1 MSILRVTPLAAVIA
15 VALAAPAW
23 ADDTA
28 APSIAPNTDNTTE
41 LPRVKVTA
49 LSSAIKMDVPGT
61 VSVIDRQQMDRHLVL
76 NIRDLVNYEPGVS
89 AIGTA
94 GRWGLDSFSIRG
106 LDGNRVSIQT
116 DGVTAAN
123 SFGFST
129 TGMRAGRDYVDLDTI
144 KSVEIVRGPASAL
157 DSSDALGG
165 TVRYVT
171 KDPADYLR
179 DGNNYVSLKE
189 QYSSADRGLSSSLT
203 LAGGDRSNGIV
214 IVATH
219 RKSHELDNQG
229 DIRSTDYTRTRPDP
243 MDAHTDSVLAKYVHT
258 AASGREDRLTADI
271 FNSKVNTK
279 VYSALNPKASP
290 TRLLDDRAEDT
301 SKRMRVSFEQRYN
314 KIDSALVDRLE
325 WNVYWQKT
333 ETQSD
338 TRTLASV
345 PMRGKTYDRTYVS
358 SLNERLFGGKL
369 TLRKDAAIGAAEHH
383 FAYGIEASRTTPTGQ
398 LGGMGTD
405 LTTGISSSKTPY
417 MPENYPLSFFPKNNT
432 DRYALF
438 VQDEIGLLGDRLKIV
453 PGLRFDRYS
462 FKPNMGDR
470 YFANSFVQSGL
481 SEVTHHRF
489 SPKLGIDYAVSD
501 SVNVYANYA
510 QGFRPPLYSELAVAW
525 GTPRLYGIVPN
536 PQLKPETSKGLEL
549 GVRGRGD
556 FGYYSASVYY
566 NRYRDFI
573 FGGYTL
579 PTNQWPQWARD
590 QNLLIVM
597 QAVNFPKATVKGIE
611 ASGGLELGALNE
623 SLRGWRLE
631 GSLSTER
638 GDKTVYGSGASTPL
652 NSVDPGTAVLG
663 IAYDTATWGAELVG
677 KGVRR
682 KNRLDAPSLFRAP
695 GYGTLDMYAHWKPLA
710 MLELSAGVSNIT
722 DRRYWDWGG
731 LHGGVLANVGSMN
744 GGGIDDTQSRSAQ
757 IDRLSMPGRSFNLSA
772 RFTF

>member
-1 MSILRVTPLAAVIA
+1 MSILRFTPLAAVIS
-15 VALAAPAW
+15 VALAAPVW
-23 ADDTA
+23 ANDDA
-28 APSIAPNTDNTTE
+28 APGVDNTTE

-49 LSSAIKMDVPGT
+49 LSSAIKIDVPGT
-61 VSVIDRQQMDRHLVL
+61 VSVIDRQQMDRRLVL

-129 TGMRAGRDYVDLDTI
+129 TGMRAGRNYVDLDTI

-179 DGNNYVSLKE
+179 DSRNYVSLKE
-189 QYSSADRGLSSSLT
+189 QYGSADRGLTTSLT
-203 LAGGDRSNGIV
+203 VAGGDRANGIM

-219 RKSHELDNQG
+219 RQSHELANQG

-243 MDAHTDSVLAKYVHT
+243 LDARTDSVLAKYVHT
-258 AASGREDRLTADI
+258 ATSGREDRFTADI
-271 FNSKVNTK
+271 FNNRVNTK
-279 VYSALNPKASP
+279 VYSALNPKAP
-290 TRLLDDRAEDT
+290 QVQLLDDHAEDT
-301 SKRMRVSFEQRYN
+301 SKRMRVSFEQRYS
-314 KIDSALVDRLE
+314 KIDSALADRLD

-333 ETQSD
+333 ETESD

-345 PMRGKTYDRTYVS
+345 PLRGKVYDRLYLS
-358 SLNERLFGGKL
+358 SLSERLFGGKL
-369 TLRKDAAIGAAEHH
+369 TLRKDAAIGAAEHR
-383 FAYGIEASRTTPTGQ
+383 FAYGVEVSRTTPTGQ
-398 LGGMGTD
+398 LGGTGTD
-405 LTTGISSSKTPY
+405 IATGITSSKTPY

-432 DRYALF
+432 DRYAVF
-438 VQDEIGLLGDRLKIV
+438 VQDEIGLLDDRLKIV
-453 PGLRFDRYS
+453 PGMRFDRYS
-462 FKPNMGDR
+462 FKPDSGDR
-470 YFANSFVQSGL
+470 YFAGSFVQGGL
-481 SEVTHHRF
+481 NQVTHNRF
-489 SPKLGIDYAVSD
+489 SPKLGIDYAATD

-573 FGGYTL
+573 FGGYAL
-579 PTNQWPQWARD
+579 RPEQWPQWARD

-597 QAVNFPKATVKGIE
+597 QSVNFPKATVKGIE
-611 ASGGLELGALNE
+611 ASAGLELGALTE
-623 SLRGWRLE
+623 SLHGWRLQ

-638 GDKTVYGSGASTPL
+638 GDKTVYGSGVSTPL

-663 IAYDTATWGAELVG
+663 IAYDTERWGAELIG

-682 KNRLDAPSLFRAP
+682 KNRLDAPELFRAP
-695 GYGTLDMYAHWKPLA
+695 GYATLDMYAHWKPLS
-710 MLELSAGVSNIT
+710 MLELSAGISNIT

-744 GGGIDDTQSRSAQ
+744 GSGIDDAQMRSAQ
-757 IDRLSMPGRSFNLSA
+757 IDRLSMPGRSFNFSA